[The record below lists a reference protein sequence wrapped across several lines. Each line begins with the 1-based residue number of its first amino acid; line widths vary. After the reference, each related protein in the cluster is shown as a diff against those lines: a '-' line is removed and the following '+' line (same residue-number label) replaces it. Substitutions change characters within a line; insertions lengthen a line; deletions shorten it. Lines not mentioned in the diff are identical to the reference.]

1 MSWGGASGYYVDG
14 RLSVTGYKLD
24 LSSDKRGRLK
34 GDVGALAHSLS
45 IEAGR
50 RIALTERMTL
60 TPRARLVRS
69 GVSMDRFTDAVNSR
83 VKLTDAKQ
91 LKGVVGLVAETGRV
105 RDGGSFS
112 LRGSVDVERTL
123 RGGETVV
130 EVSGE
135 RLRSGTKTTRVLLGL
150 GGVYRWG
157 RFALSGE
164 ATAGGP
170 GSDEREYA
178 GQINLGIRF

>member
-1 MSWGGASGYYVDG
+1 MS
-14 RLSVTGYKLD
+14 
-24 LSSDKRGRLK
+24 
-34 GDVGALAHSLS
+34 
-45 IEAGR
+45 
-50 RIALTERMTL
+50 L

-83 VKLTDAKQ
+83 VKLTDPKQ

-123 RGGETVV
+123 RGGATTV

-135 RLRSGTKTTRVLLGL
+135 KLRSESERTRVLLGL
-150 GGVYRWG
+150 GGVWRRG
-157 RFALSGE
+157 RFSLGVE
-164 ATAGGP
+164 ATADGP